1 MNVRNIPSYQS
12 LPLTGVTSP
21 RDWLKYS
28 VEIKSLTKGADELIY
43 FAEKGQPTLMTEN
56 DLGAELFNEAL
67 LKVNVSDT
75 ESVLSFVQTY
85 GIPTSTLYEGHQRLT
100 WFRNRNVLPF
110 APLSTITSHNSNY
123 LYSGIIASFDTAAE
137 THSVNPCGGKHMENV
152 LIPAYYSEIARANEL
167 DNKSTVGVVSLLEA
181 IQTIRLLQCATA
193 ICTAFQAELEKG
205 KNGDIEKSASY
216 ITNNQFLQ
224 KDGAKYFVSDPNLL
238 SFDSRCETDLEF
250 LRSVKKWE
258 ELGNDPRFIYTK
270 SEIEAFYVAALNAL
284 TFLQN
289 SYSVNKLPLSIP
301 SNADNKRHPFHCFNK
316 KREEKSDSLLV
327 KVSEYGSLTEAI
339 IQQYLFLL
347 CADSPWQ
354 ECENCGRF
362 FKRSREAKPG
372 KKLRKTRFCS
382 RSCNVSFNNKKKT
395 AE

>member
-1 MNVRNIPSYQS
+1 MNTRSIPSYQS

-21 RDWLKYS
+21 REWLKYS
-28 VEIKSLTKGADELIY
+28 VEIESLVKGADELLY
-43 FAEKGQPTLMTEN
+43 FVEKGQPIIMTEN
-56 DLGAELFNEAL
+56 ELGAELFNAAL

-85 GIPTSTLYEGHQRLT
+85 GIPASTLYEGHQRLV

-110 APLSTITSHNSNY
+110 VSLNTITSHNSNF
-123 LYSGIIASFDTAAE
+123 LYSDIIASFDTTAK
-137 THSVNPCGGKHMENV
+137 THSINPCGGKYMESV
-152 LIPAYYSEIARANEL
+152 LVPAYYSEIARANEL
-167 DNKSTVGVVSLLEA
+167 DNKSTVGVVSLLEVA
-181 IQTIRLLQCATA
+181 QTIRLLQCATA
-193 ICTAFQAELEKG
+193 ICTAFQAESEKG
-205 KNGDIEKSASY
+205 TDGDIENAASY
-216 ITNNQFLQ
+216 ITNDRFLR
-224 KDGAKYFVSDPNLL
+224 KDGARYFLSDPDLL
-238 SFDSRCETDLEF
+238 SFDSRCENDFEF
-250 LRSVKKWE
+250 LQNAKKWAE
-258 ELGNDPRFIYTK
+258 QGNDPRFIYSK
-270 SEIEAFYVAALNAL
+270 SEIEAFYAAALNAL

-289 SYSVNKLPLSIP
+289 SYSVSKLPLSIP
-301 SNADNKRHPFHCFNK
+301 SSTDNKRHSFHRFNK
-316 KREEKSDSLLV
+316 KREESSDSLLV

-362 FKRSREAKPG
+362 FKRAREAKPG

-382 RSCNVSFNNKKKT
+382 RSCNVSFNKKKT